1 MDTMPKHYFLSK
13 TKSARWLSA
22 VLVVVIVAGIGTY
35 LLLSSHAA
43 SPYVSVTANSGTP
56 TGAATVVQSCS
67 GATDTSCVMF
77 GSSSTSSSLY
87 SGKLLGL
94 NSSTSDLSE
103 VGDAQA
109 WQQLGVNSVRG
120 EIDLNGTSFADPNY
134 DGTVAQWLDTTTS
147 EHIVPEPLLNQY
159 VEMDTIN
166 IPQFVTATVNWCKAY
181 CAGGTF
187 YSAASQASQST
198 KANPMYAPQVLE
210 ILNEPYGNWWGYPV
224 TTTDI
229 AAYATLLKDIRAG
242 LNTAGLNSIGILA
255 AANDNW
261 GGTENWD
268 TDLVNNGGFAAAQGV
283 TEHPYG
289 VVDTSCTPSTSTTDC
304 TVTSGDTDG
313 TNTAGWGLVYYIHQ
327 FLTTN
332 GLTSQANN
340 VYVTEVGYCN
350 GTTADDC
357 SGGNA
362 TETIKDQDITTII
375 NALATTSWLK
385 AIEYFN
391 LIPYQDCEQT
401 NSSGTC
407 TEEVYNTYGL
417 YAPYPGLAK
426 TPAWTTYQTAAS
438 ANGL

>member
-1 MDTMPKHYFLSK
+1 MDTMPKHYFLNKLQSN
-13 TKSARWLSA
+13 RRLSA
-22 VLVVVIVAGIGTY
+22 IVVIVIVAGIGTY

-43 SPYVSVTANSGTP
+43 SPYVSITANSGTP
-56 TGAATVVQSCS
+56 TGSATLVPNCS

-77 GSSSTSSSLY
+77 GSGSTSSLY

-103 VGDAQA
+103 VGNSKA

-120 EIDLNGTSFADPNY
+120 ELDLSGTAFADPNY

-166 IPQFVTATVNWCKAY
+166 TSQFVTATVNWCKAY

-187 YSAASQASQST
+187 YNAASQASQST
-198 KANPMYAPQVLE
+198 KADPMYAPQVLE

-224 TTTDI
+224 TTTDVN
-229 AAYATLLKDIRAG
+229 AYATLLKDIRAG
-242 LNTAGLNSIGILA
+242 MNTAGLNNIGILA

-261 GGTENWD
+261 GGTENWN

-313 TNTAGWGLVYYIHQ
+313 TNTAGWGEVYYINK

-332 GLTSQANN
+332 GLTAQANN

-350 GTTADDC
+350 GTTSDDC
-357 SGGNA
+357 SGGTF
-362 TETIKDQDITTII
+362 TETIKDQDITAII
-375 NALATTSWLK
+375 GQLASVPWLK

-391 LIPYQDCEQT
+391 LIPYQD
-401 NSSGTC
+401 SG
-407 TEEVYNTYGL
+407 VYNTYGL
-417 YAPYPGLAK
+417 YSPYPALAE
-426 TPAWTTYQTAAS
+426 TPAWTTYQTAAA